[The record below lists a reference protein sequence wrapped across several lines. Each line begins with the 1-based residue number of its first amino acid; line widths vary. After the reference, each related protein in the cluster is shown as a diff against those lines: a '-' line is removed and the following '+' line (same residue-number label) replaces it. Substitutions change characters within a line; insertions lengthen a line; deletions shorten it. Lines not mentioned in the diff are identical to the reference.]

1 MNTITEEGKITEAG
15 KISIRTQPLSHRID
29 NRELSFMDRVN
40 AAVKDVNTRQHTA
53 DNAIESVIN
62 GELGVHEG
70 MMAIGRADSSLKFL
84 TQVRGKVMEAYKEI
98 MHMQI

>member
-1 MNTITEEGKITEAG
+1 MNTVTEAGKITEAG
-15 KISIRTQPLSHRID
+15 KLSISTQPLSQRID

-70 MMAIGRADSSLKFL
+70 MMAIGRADTSLKLL